1 LERQQATVVIIPESG
16 SWVRQFRLS
25 RALLGLV
32 GCLIL
37 VSIIAVPFFV
47 YDYWQVKTTLPS
59 RDALKREVADQRA
72 QIQAFAKKINGLKA
86 EIVAMRKF
94 EEKIRDLADVEVS
107 AQGDAMFGVGGPTP
121 EDLDPSIPLTER
133 HHSLVREMHD
143 QVDEIEETLA
153 VQKEALGE
161 LHEFLENRQSM
172 LASTPTIRPTTG
184 WRSSGFG
191 YRTSPFTGRKE
202 FHQGLDIA
210 TRSGTP
216 VVAPADG
223 TVTFAGRKGPL
234 GNTIIVDHGY
244 GMVTRYG
251 HLKKLLVKRG
261 AHVKR
266 GDKIGLVGNTG
277 RSTAPHLHYEV
288 HLNGIPVNPTKYIL
302 N

>member
-16 SWVRQFRLS
+16 SWVKQFKLP
-25 RALLGLV
+25 RAFLVLV
-32 GCLIL
+32 GCLVL
-37 VSIIAVPFFV
+37 LCVTAVPFFV
-47 YDYWQVKTTLPS
+47 YDYWQLKTTLPS
-59 RDALKREVADQRA
+59 RHALEREVADQRA
-72 QIQAFAKKINGLKA
+72 QIQSFAKKINGLKS

-94 EEKIRDLADVEVS
+94 EEKIRDLADVEESVP
-107 AQGDAMFGVGGPTP
+107 GDAVLGVGGPTP
-121 EDLDPSIPLTER
+121 EGLDPSIPLTER
-133 HHSLVREMHD
+133 HHSLVREMHT
-143 QVDEIEETLA
+143 QVDNIEETLA
-153 VQKEALGE
+153 IQREALGE
-161 LHEFLENRQSM
+161 LHEFLEARQSM

-191 YRTSPFTGRKE
+191 YRKSPFTGRRE
-202 FHQGLDIA
+202 FHQGVDIA

-223 TVTFAGRKGPL
+223 TVTFVGSNGLMGK
-234 GNTIIVDHGY
+234 TIIIDHGY

-251 HLKKLLVKRG
+251 HLKKPLVKRG
-261 AHVKR
+261 EHVKR

-288 HLNGIPVNPTKYIL
+288 HLNGIPVNPSKYIL

>member
-1 LERQQATVVIIPESG
+1 MERQQATVVIIPESG
-16 SWVRQFRLS
+16 SWVRQFRFS
-25 RALLGLV
+25 RAFLALV

-37 VSIIAVPFFV
+37 LCVTATPMFV
-47 YDYWQVKTTLPS
+47 YDYWKLKTTLPS
-59 RDALKREVADQRA
+59 RHALEREVADQRA
-72 QIQAFAKKINGLKA
+72 QIQSFAKKINGLKS

-94 EEKIRDLADVEVS
+94 EEKIRDLADVEESV
-107 AQGDAMFGVGGPTP
+107 QGEAMLGVGGPTP
-121 EDLDPSIPLTER
+121 ESLDPSVPLTER
-133 HHSLVREMHD
+133 HNGLLREMHT
-143 QVDEIEETLA
+143 QVEDLEETLT

-161 LHEFLENRQSM
+161 LHEFLETRQSM

-184 WRSSGFG
+184 WKSSGFG

-210 TRSGTP
+210 TRTGTP

-223 TVTFAGRKGPL
+223 TVTFAGSKGPL
-234 GNTIIVDHGY
+234 GKTVIIDHGY

-261 AHVKR
+261 AHVER
-266 GDKIGLVGNTG
+266 GDEIGLVGNTG